1 MSWATIT
8 VTGAASVFS
17 RLPGDRAGARRC
29 LASALR
35 RKMNRPGCEFI
46 AVGPHFIS
54 SYNSC
59 SVASLIDCSV

>member
-1 MSWATIT
+1 
-8 VTGAASVFS
+8 
-17 RLPGDRAGARRC
+17 
-29 LASALR
+29 
-35 RKMNRPGCEFI
+35 MNRPGCEFI